1 MQTTKNQNHYLKQ
14 KASRSQIYSICS
26 ELSDKIPSLL
36 IALKINYVQ
45 LENRIVFPCP
55 VHNGDNPEGS
65 CIFTDGTKSKGNWV
79 CWTHGC
85 EKDHGKNL
93 IGFVKGVLQ
102 NKKNKA
108 VSFSEA
114 LKFCLDFLNRK
125 LEDIEDE
132 EISETL
138 YNINKIIDIMTYER
152 EQISTGI
159 KRETILSAIDIPSP
173 YFIGRGFLP
182 ETLLAFDVGDCHN
195 EEKQM
200 FNRAVVPVYD
210 FDYNYIGCVGRSLDP
225 ENKKWKWVNSKGFKT
240 SKFLYGLWKAKE
252 FIEKTSTVILV
263 EGQGDVWRLYE
274 AGIKNAIG
282 IFGSSLGDDQL
293 SLLEELSILNVVIL
307 TDSDEAGQK
316 ALNGIINKC
325 GRRFNY
331 YTPKISTKD
340 IGEMSVQ
347 QIEKELKPQIEGLY

>member
-1 MQTTKNQNHYLKQ
+1 LKQ

-36 IALKINYVQ
+36 IALKINYAQ

-195 EEKQM
+195 KEKQM

>member
-1 MQTTKNQNHYLKQ
+1 MKQ

-114 LKFCLDFLNRK
+114 IKFCLDFLNRK

-195 EEKQM
+195 KEKQM